1 MTMHIFAQFLRNIEA
16 LERLELATNGRI
28 LSLRSSPA
36 ALHTSQAFGY
46 QDPLGLLISS
56 CARIGFLP
64 KHSGSPKT
72 SPQCNDT
79 LALPASQAAAF
90 SNPQ

>member
-1 MTMHIFAQFLRNIEA
+1 M
-16 LERLELATNGRI
+16 
-28 LSLRSSPA
+28 A
-36 ALHTSQAFGY
+36 AYCRYDLVPQLYIPLQAFSD

-72 SPQCNDT
+72 SPQCKDT

>member
-1 MTMHIFAQFLRNIEA
+1 M
-16 LERLELATNGRI
+16 
-28 LSLRSSPA
+28 A
-36 ALHTSQAFGY
+36 AYCRYDLVPQLYIPLQAFGY